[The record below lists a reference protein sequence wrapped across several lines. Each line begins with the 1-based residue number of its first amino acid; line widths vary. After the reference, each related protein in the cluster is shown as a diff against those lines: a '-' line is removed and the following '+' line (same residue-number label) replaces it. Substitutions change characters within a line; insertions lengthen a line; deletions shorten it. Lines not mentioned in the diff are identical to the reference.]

1 MPEQHRR
8 IELVAPDPRI
18 CPIYSGMRWY
28 YQETPGY
35 NRPIFAALKQ
45 CPRSMYHLNYID
57 LPAPRPAPAF
67 TEQPS

>member
-1 MPEQHRR
+1 MPDTIRV
-8 IELVAPDPRI
+8 ELTAMDKRI
-18 CPIYSGMRWY
+18 CPICSGAGWY
-28 YQETPGY
+28 YVETPGR
-35 NRPIFAALKQ
+35 NKPNQAILKQ